1 VTQNTVR
8 FVDHR
13 RQDDFDHDDYDFFSM
28 NVARQRSVTSS
39 NLVMVNVQVNDR
51 PCVALVDS
59 GASHDMI
66 DHRLVDPNHR
76 VRQRRAN
83 VEGFD
88 GANVVATT
96 VSDYAESV
104 QWPGTSFGHQDI
116 VLTAWDFSAK
126 DYDLILGKPWF
137 DRVNLVI
144 QWPTTGSCP

>member
-13 RQDDFDHDDYDFFSM
+13 RQDDSDHDDYDFFSM

-39 NLVMVNVQVNDR
+39 NLLTVKVQVNGR
-51 PCVALVDS
+51 PCVALIDS

-66 DHRLVDPNHR
+66 ERRLVDPNHR

-104 QWPGTSFGHQDI
+104 QWPGTSFAH
-116 VLTAWDFSAK
+116 
-126 DYDLILGKPWF
+126 
-137 DRVNLVI
+137 
-144 QWPTTGSCP
+144 